1 MGYLLFF
8 RSRRTSITKLSPAP
22 ILMLIHATLGR
33 SDFDEDKGVSID
45 WTGGEGFGLL
55 PLATVTGKLN

>member
-1 MGYLLFF
+1 
-8 RSRRTSITKLSPAP
+8 
-22 ILMLIHATLGR
+22 MLIHTTLGR
-33 SDFDEDKGVSID
+33 PDFDEDKGVSVD